1 MNHVTVILKDTSVAL
16 NVRQIVG
23 NNFTIPYND
32 VTWRARNNLQS
43 SQLMVFLLREPSVQ
57 QQVLYKE
64 QLYLQYR
71 MFQGSLILL
80 KKQRWSKS
88 FRNFSV
94 NSR

>member
-1 MNHVTVILKDTSVAL
+1 
-16 NVRQIVG
+16 
-23 NNFTIPYND
+23 
-32 VTWRARNNLQS
+32 
-43 SQLMVFLLREPSVQ
+43 VQ